1 MSGLDGQEIEEA
13 QELARAPQRRRGRWS
28 LGVVATVLAV
38 MLLGGWLAR
47 ERIAHK
53 VINDRLENMG
63 LPATYT
69 IQKIGPSRE
78 ILTNIVIGDPAHPDL
93 TVERAEVQIVPTF
106 GLPTIGRI
114 TLVRPRLYGRIAGG
128 KISFGSLDKVLFANK
143 GGPKGLPDLDL
154 ALIDGRARIDSAA
167 GPLGLKAEGA
177 GNLRGGFA
185 GTLAAIAPAL
195 TLGACQV
202 QRLSAY
208 GKVTVS
214 AAAPRFDG
222 PVRLQALDCPASRL
236 TARNASLQM
245 NTTLSAAFDAAEGTY
260 ALASGVLGYRSSQL
274 TSARGTGQFSWAR
287 GDLTVGYKL
296 TGAGLAA
303 AGIKADAVA
312 LEGVARSHDRMA
324 SFSSEGALGAA
335 GVSPGRALEVSLAR
349 LEKSGA
355 GTLLAPL
362 AGQLRSAL
370 ARETPRSSLSATFQ
384 LRQSGQLTNLTV
396 PGALW
401 RGGSGARLAA
411 LSRVTITLGGRG
423 GMLLAGNLVTGGPG
437 LPQIEGRFERRGSGG
452 ALASLVLAPYRAG
465 DSVVALPELKLVQLP
480 GGAFGFAGRALITG
494 ALPGG
499 RVDNLVLPIE
509 GNWSAGGGLAALRRC
524 TPLSFDRFK
533 IANLTLAGQSLTICP
548 GPEGAILRSDARGT
562 RVSAGTAGLA
572 LNGLLGST
580 AIRLRSGAVGM
591 AWPGAL
597 VARSIDVSL
606 GPVAFPTTLKIAQLN
621 AMLGK
626 ITTGKFV
633 GTELKLNAV
642 PLDVLDA
649 AGNWRFANQELTVGG
664 ASLTVK
670 DRLKDARFYPLVAR
684 DATLSLHS
692 TTFTANA
699 LLREPKSDRLVTEAR
714 IVHDLDTAT
723 GHADLLVPGIVFDQK
738 LQPDTLT
745 YLSQGVIALAKGTV
759 YGQGRI
765 DWNRSGVVSTGDFST
780 DKLDFAAQFGPV
792 KGARGTVHFTDLL
805 ALVTAPRQTLHVAS
819 INPGIEVNDGDL
831 SFQLEPGHLLVV
843 NGAKWPFI
851 DGSLELLPTGFV
863 LGGAE
868 VRRFTIKVNALN
880 LAKFV
885 QRLGLG
891 NISASGIFDGE
902 LPLVFDENGGRIDNG
917 ILVSRAPG
925 GNLSYI
931 GELTYK
937 DLSPMGNFA
946 FQALRSL
953 NYKKME
959 IGLQGRLDGEIVTK
973 MRIDGVSQGVG
984 AKRNFITQRFAGL
997 PIRFNINIRGPFQQL
1012 ISSFKS
1018 LYDPTYV
1025 RDPRSLGLINPSG
1038 ATPSAAQ
1045 PAPAVPPV
1053 QTPIPASDTPAV
1065 VPASAPP
1072 TQKSADIQHSDSRTG
1087 S

>member
-13 QELARAPQRRRGRWS
+13 QELARAPQRSRGWWR
-28 LGVVATVLAV
+28 LGVVAAVLAV
-38 MLLGGWLAR
+38 VLLGVWLAR

-63 LPATYT
+63 LPASYK
-69 IQKIGPSRE
+69 IQNIGTTRQ
-78 ILTNIVIGDPAHPDL
+78 ILTDIVIGDPAHPDL

-106 GLPTIGRI
+106 GLPTIGRV
-114 TLVRPRLYGRIAGG
+114 TLVRPRLFGRIAGG

-143 GGPKGLPDLDL
+143 AGPKGLPDLDL
-154 ALIDGRARIDSAA
+154 SLIDGRARIDSAA

-185 GTLAAIAPAL
+185 GTLAVVAPAL
-195 TLGACQV
+195 KLGACQV
-202 QRLSAY
+202 QRLTAY

-222 PVRLQALDCPASRL
+222 PVRLQALDCPGSRL
-236 TARNASLQM
+236 AARDASLQLIA
-245 NTTLSAAFDAAEGTY
+245 TLGAGFDTAEGSY
-260 ALASGVLGYRSSQL
+260 ALASGVLGYSGSQL
-274 TSARGTGQFSWAR
+274 ASAHGTGQFSWGS
-287 GDLTVGYKL
+287 GDFTLGYKL
-296 TGAGLAA
+296 TGQGLAA

-324 SFSSEGALGAA
+324 SFSSEGALGAS
-335 GVSPGRALEVSLAR
+335 GVAPGHALEVTLAG

-355 GTLLAPL
+355 GTLIAPL

-370 ARETPRSSLSATFQ
+370 ARETPRSSLAATFQ

-423 GMLLAGNLVTGGPG
+423 GIMLAGNLATGGSG
-437 LPQIEGRFERRGSGG
+437 IPQIEGRFERRGGG
-452 ALASLVLAPYRAG
+452 GGLASLVLAPYRVG
-465 DSVVALPELKLVQLP
+465 DSMVALPELKLVQLP
-480 GGAFGFAGRALITG
+480 GGALGFAGRALVTG
-494 ALPGG
+494 AIPGG

-509 GNWSAGGGLAALRRC
+509 GNWSSGGGLAALRRC

-580 AIRLRSGAVGM
+580 AIRLRSGALGM

-597 VARSIDVSL
+597 VARNIDVSL
-606 GPVAFPTTLKIAQLN
+606 GPVNFPTTLKIAQLN
-621 AMLGK
+621 AQLGQ
-626 ITTGKFV
+626 IITGKFA

-642 PLDVLDA
+642 PLDVMDA
-649 AGNWRFANQELTVGG
+649 AGTWRFANQELTVGG

-714 IVHDLDTAT
+714 IVHDLDTAI
-723 GHADLLVPGIVFDQK
+723 GHADLLVPGIMFDQK
-738 LQPDTLT
+738 MQPDTLT

-765 DWNRSGVVSTGDFST
+765 DWNRTGVVSTGDFST
-780 DKLDFAAQFGPV
+780 DNLDFAAQFGPV

-851 DGSLELLPTGFV
+851 DGSLELLPTRFV
-863 LGGAE
+863 LGGAD

-891 NISASGIFDGE
+891 NITASGIFDGE
-902 LPLVFDENGGRIDNG
+902 LPLVFDENGGRIENG
-917 ILVSRAPG
+917 ILVSREPG

-953 NYKKME
+953 NFKHME

-973 MRIDGVSQGVG
+973 MRIDGVSQGQG

-997 PIRFNINIRGPFQQL
+997 PIRFNINVRGPFQQL
-1012 ISSFKS
+1012 ITSFKS

-1025 RDPRSLGLINPSG
+1025 KDPRSLGLIKPS
-1038 ATPSAAQ
+1038 SAAAGVT
-1045 PAPAVPPV
+1045 PAP
-1053 QTPIPASDTPAV
+1053 V
-1065 VPASAPP
+1065 VPAPIPPAAPP
-1072 TQKSADIQHSDSRTG
+1072 AIAPTGAPPAQKSDVIQHSDSRTG